1 MIPFPWQQA
10 RGGPVLLVWRGRGI
24 LIFLI
29 TFCCLFAMDLI
40 TRFTFHDP
48 KYYELHGWPK
58 LAGFWIAA
66 ALVYA
71 LRPWLATGRMH
82 GLFDKDTERD
92 VSVAGTLFYIPVYY
106 WPMMLLALGLLFYFI

>member
-1 MIPFPWQQA
+1 M
-10 RGGPVLLVWRGRGI
+10 LLVWRGRGI

-29 TFCCLFAMDLI
+29 TFCCLLAMDLI

-71 LRPWLATGRMH
+71 SRPWLATGRMH

-92 VSVAGTLFYIPVYY
+92 ESVAGTLFYIPVYY
-106 WPMMLLALGLLFYFI
+106 WPMTLLALGLLFYFI